1 MTIKKMIPL
10 FHKLFGM
17 MFADMK
23 RSGMKD
29 KEVEW
34 YIDVLSTLLSI
45 SIVDVYDS
53 KSEFEK
59 CLNDIEEDYSKFEND
74 ILKPKAKA

>member
-1 MTIKKMIPL
+1 
-10 FHKLFGM
+10 

>member
-1 MTIKKMIPL
+1 MLPL